1 MPELRQCEFYLLRY
15 VPDAVKDEF
24 VNIGVVLLERG
35 AAEKENFADLRFTSD
50 WQRVRCLDPAADL
63 EMLEAL
69 EADMRRE
76 LRQSGSGAFISRLQD
91 SFSNVLQLS
100 SAKACLTESPQ
111 DEIGEL
117 ARMYLERSRVAGE
130 RAAAGRQWIVT
141 AMRAAFE
148 QAGVWKLMRK
158 RIPVAEYTHKGDPL
172 KIDCG
177 YRPNG
182 VLKMFHAVALAADV
196 DAAKVLAYTY
206 PRIADGLARSQGL
219 KSALTAVVEEN
230 LDREAEPIIFALD
243 ALGAAQIN
251 VVSVA
256 DMPSVAE
263 LVRRDLRV

>member
-15 VPDAVKDEF
+15 VPDAVKAEF
-24 VNIGVVLLERG
+24 VNIGVLLVEQG
-35 AAEKENFADLRFTSD
+35 AGEEGRFAGLRFTSD

-69 EADMRRE
+69 EADLRRE
-76 LRQSGSGAFISRLQD
+76 LQQAGSGKFLSRLQD

-111 DEIGEL
+111 DEIAEL
-117 ARMYLERSRVAGE
+117 ARMYLERGRVAGE
-130 RAAAGRQWIVT
+130 RAAAGRQRIVNT
-141 AMRAAFE
+141 MRSAFE
-148 QAGVWKLMRK
+148 QAGVWKMMRK

-182 VLKMFHAVALAADV
+182 VLKMFHAVSLTADV
-196 DAAKVLAYTY
+196 DAAKVLAFTY
-206 PRIADGLARSQGL
+206 PQIADGLARSQGL
-219 KSALTAVVEEN
+219 KSALTAVVEDDP
-230 LDREAEPIIFALD
+230 DRGAELIAFALD
-243 ALGAAQIN
+243 TLQAAQIS

-256 DMPSVAE
+256 EMPSVAE
-263 LVRRDLRV
+263 LARRDLKM